1 MRYLIVV
8 MALLFSVT
16 INAQDNQNL
25 VNNTSQ
31 SLASA
36 STQQNSS
43 YGSTL
48 HVKNPRRR
56 VEGTTY
62 LYDNWNNMAIVHTSD
77 NQRFAVRNVNL
88 NLKLHTFEAKVG
100 MDSIFTFNFNNIKKF
115 VINDDV
121 YKNYYWDDD
130 NKVYQVIYET
140 NDFQLLKGFKVI
152 LQEGSAN
159 PMLNRMTDKYIRKAS
174 YYLRK
179 EDAIKPFRL
188 TKKRILKL
196 VNGDSET
203 ADKIENYARNNKL
216 SFKRDNDV
224 QKILEYSAKN

>member
-1 MRYLIVV
+1 MKYLIVLIV
-8 MALLFSVT
+8 LLFSMN
-16 INAQDNQNL
+16 INAQENQNL
-25 VNNTSQ
+25 INNTSKA
-31 SLASA
+31 LAQAGNAGNSA
-36 STQQNSS
+36 

-56 VEGTTY
+56 VEGTSY
-62 LYDNWNNMAIVHTSD
+62 LFNDWNNRAVIHTND

-88 NLKLHTFEAKVG
+88 NLKLHTIEAKVG
-100 MDSIFTFNFNNIKKF
+100 MDSIFTFNFNNIEKF
-115 VINDDV
+115 IINDAV

-130 NKVYQVIYET
+130 NKVYQVIYEAD
-140 NDFQLLKGFKVI
+140 DFQVLKGFKVV

-179 EDAIKPFRL
+179 GDAIKPFRL

-196 VNGDSET
+196 VNGDSEV
-203 ADKIENYARNNKL
+203 AHNIENYAKNNNL
-216 SFKRDNDV
+216 SFKRDDDV
-224 QKILEYSAKN
+224 QKILEYSGKN